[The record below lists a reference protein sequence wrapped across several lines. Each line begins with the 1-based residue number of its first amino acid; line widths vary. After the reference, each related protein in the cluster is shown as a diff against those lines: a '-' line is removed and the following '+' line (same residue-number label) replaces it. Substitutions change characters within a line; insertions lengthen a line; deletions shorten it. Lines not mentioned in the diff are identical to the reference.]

1 MSCAKVDVSFGLAWL
16 RCGWQRVRAQPALWL
31 GMSLIYLA
39 LGFALRLIPLAGNLL
54 LILVSPLF
62 LAGALLAARDEAAAS
77 AGLPPPASAPRTEK
91 LRFALHAWLANP
103 ARRLFQAFGNPH
115 KMFALISVCIV
126 TLGLT
131 MIVGIAEYA
140 LTGGSIISG
149 LAGAKLTGPLKL
161 TLLAGIVIVALL
173 YVLLAMALFYLVP
186 LTLFRGVEPMLAVGE
201 SFQACRAN
209 ALPLLVFAGVFL
221 LPTLAILYFLAIE
234 PVIGYPLA
242 FAGAFLLLP
251 TFVAGGYC
259 SFETLFLAPSAQVVR
274 T

>member
-1 MSCAKVDVSFGLAWL
+1 MSCAKVDVTFGLAWL
-16 RCGWQRVRAQPALWL
+16 RCGWQRVRAQHALWL

-54 LILVSPLF
+54 LILVSPLL
-62 LAGALLAARDEAAAS
+62 LAGALLAARDDAAAA
-77 AGLPPPASAPRTEK
+77 AGTPPAAAPHTEK
-91 LRFALHAWLANP
+91 LRFALRAWLANP
-103 ARRLFQAFGNPH
+103 ARRLFQAFGTPQ
-115 KMFALISVCIV
+115 KLFALISVCIV

-161 TLLAGIVIVALL
+161 TLLVGVVIVAAL

-186 LTLFRGVEPMLAVGE
+186 LTLFRGVEPMRAVGE
-201 SFQACRAN
+201 SFRACRAN

-242 FAGAFLLLP
+242 FAGAFVLLP

-259 SFETLFLAPSAQVVR
+259 SFETLFLAPAAQVAPS
-274 T
+274 